1 MGEFIQLTASDGH
14 KFDAYIAQPSGKAR
28 GGVVIVQEIFGINAH
43 MRSVADDYAAQGYL
57 AVAPALFDRI
67 EPKVELGYEA
77 EDIEKGRDYKGRCSD
92 DKALLDI
99 QAARDTAAAAGKVG
113 VVGYCWG
120 GYLAWLAT
128 TRLDGFAAGAS
139 YYGGGI
145 GAVADEKPKCP
156 VIFHFGENDHA
167 IPMEDVNKVKA
178 AHPELTVNLYPAG
191 HGFNCDHRGSYDAT
205 SAKIARERTLELFAD
220 KIG

>member
-1 MGEFIQLTASDGH
+1 MGDFIQLTASDGH
-14 KFDAYIAQPSGKAR
+14 KFDAYLAQPNGKAR
-28 GGVVIVQEIFGINAH
+28 GGIVIVQEIFGINAH
-43 MRSVADDYAAQGYL
+43 IRSVADDYASEGYL

-67 EPKVELGYEA
+67 EPKIELGYEA
-77 EDIEKGRDYKGRCSD
+77 EDIEKGRDYKGRCAD
-92 DKALLDI
+92 DAALLDI
-99 QAARDTAAAAGKVG
+99 QAAQGTAAAAGKVG

-128 TRLDGFAAGAS
+128 TRLEGFDAGAS

-145 GAVADEKPKCP
+145 GSVAAEKPKCP
-156 VIFHFGENDHA
+156 VIFHFGEKDHA

-220 KIG
+220 RIG

>member
-1 MGEFIQLTASDGH
+1 MGEFIQLTAADGH
-14 KFDAYIAQPSGKAR
+14 KFDAYLAQPNGKAR

-43 MRSVADDYAAQGYL
+43 IRSVADDYASEGYL

-92 DKALLDI
+92 DGALLDI
-99 QAARDTAAAAGKVG
+99 QAARETAAAAGKVG
-113 VVGYCWG
+113 IVGYCWG

-128 TRLDGFAAGAS
+128 TRLDGFSAGAS

-145 GAVADEKPKCP
+145 GAVAAEQPKCP
-156 VIFHFGENDHA
+156 VIFHFGEKDHA

-178 AHPELTVNLYPAG
+178 AHPELAVNLYPAG

-205 SAKIARERTLELFAD
+205 SARIARERTLELFAD

>member
-1 MGEFIQLTASDGH
+1 L
-14 KFDAYIAQPSGKAR
+14 
-28 GGVVIVQEIFGINAH
+28 
-43 MRSVADDYAAQGYL
+43 
-57 AVAPALFDRI
+57 PA
-67 EPKVELGYEA
+67 
-77 EDIEKGRDYKGRCSD
+77 
-92 DKALLDI
+92 
-99 QAARDTAAAAGKVG
+99 AAAAGKVG
-113 VVGYCWG
+113 VVGYFWG

-128 TRLDGFAAGAS
+128 TRLEGLDAGAS

-145 GAVADEKPKCP
+145 GSVAAEKPKCP
-156 VIFHFGENDHA
+156 VIFHFGEKDHA

-220 KIG
+220 RIG

>member
-14 KFDAYIAQPSGKAR
+14 KFDAYLAQPKGKAR

-43 MRSVADDYAAQGYL
+43 IRSVADDYASEGYL

-67 EPKVELGYEA
+67 EPKIELGYEA
-77 EDIEKGRDYKGRCSD
+77 EDIEKGRDYKGRCAD
-92 DKALLDI
+92 DAALLDI
-99 QAARDTAAAAGKVG
+99 AAAQGTAAAAGKVG

-128 TRLDGFAAGAS
+128 TRLDGFDAGAS

-145 GAVADEKPKCP
+145 GSVATEKPKCP
-156 VIFHFGENDHA
+156 VIFHFGEQDHA

>member
-14 KFDAYIAQPSGKAR
+14 KLDAYLAQPAGKPK

-43 MRSVADDYAAQGYL
+43 IRSVADDYAAEGYL

-67 EPKVELGYEA
+67 EPKIELGYEA
-77 EDIEKGRDYKGRCSD
+77 DDIEKGRDYKGRSD
-92 DKALLDI
+92 TDAALLDI
-99 QAARDTAAAAGKVG
+99 AAARETAAAAGKVG

-120 GYLAWLAT
+120 GTLAWLSAT
-128 TRLDGFAAGAS
+128 RIDGFSAGSS

-145 GAVADEKPKCP
+145 GAVAEEKPHCP
-156 VIFHFGENDHA
+156 VVFHFGEQDHA
-167 IPMEDVNKVKA
+167 IPMEEVDKVKA
-178 AHPELTVNLYPAG
+178 AHPELSVNLYPAG

-205 SAKIARERTLELFAD
+205 SAKIARERTLELFAQH
-220 KIG
+220 IG

>member
-14 KFDAYIAQPSGKAR
+14 KFDAYLAQPSGKAK

-43 MRSVADDYAAQGYL
+43 IRSVADDYASEGYL

-67 EPKVELGYEA
+67 EPKIELGYEA

-92 DKALLDI
+92 DAALLDI
-99 QAARDTAAAAGKVG
+99 AAAQGTAAAAGKVG

-120 GYLAWLAT
+120 GYLAWLST
-128 TRLDGFAAGAS
+128 TRLDGFDAGAS

-145 GAVADEKPKCP
+145 GSVATEKPKCP

-167 IPMEDVNKVKA
+167 IPMEDVEKVKA
-178 AHPELTVNLYPAG
+178 AHPELAVNLYPAG

-205 SAKIARERTLELFAD
+205 SAKIARERTLELFGD